1 MKKYRVIIRLPGKDF
16 IEEGNNKIIVLSNL
30 QERDLMNEGY
40 KIMRFSGREIV
51 RDVEKCVEEVIDYF
65 LKPG

>member
-1 MKKYRVIIRLPGKDF
+1 MKVRDIKFFY
-16 IEEGNNKIIVLSNL
+16 SNEKKR
-30 QERDLMNEGY
+30 ERDLMNEGY

-65 LKPG
+65 LKPR